1 MVNPKEIKI
10 EYQQNRDKIFNHPL
24 LIKDPFEFS
33 LKLSFLVEEFIIKIF
48 KDKHVN
54 GAVASTGSFSRRELA
69 PFSDIDIMF
78 IFPKVDENKDVISQA
93 ITLLWDCGIEVS
105 HTIREFSDIKKF
117 LNEDLHTFTQ
127 FFETRFIYGKK
138 KIYSEW
144 NNEVIKSIKPKDKVN
159 LIYEFFSDINMRR
172 EKYGESAKTLE
183 PNLKYSAGG
192 LRDMHVANW
201 MYALK
206 NDTFLDSQSE
216 LTHTED
222 FLNIIKEKKLISIRE
237 IERLRKSYKLVLG
250 ARNLLHLLEKRG
262 NDRLEFTSQEKIA
275 KLLDYSGSAWNNF
288 MQDYF
293 EASTILNRFSKTM
306 VKRFD
311 EEISNPLP
319 DNMSI
324 QLDEDFSIKGN
335 VITKTNLNSKS
346 LEISEIMRAFYYRG
360 LNDARFDE
368 NLRSQVIESVQ
379 LINESQVDVQS
390 SSVFFREI
398 LKLPNHVGKTFS
410 SMNELGVLAVYLP
423 EFSDLIGFFQPGVYH
438 CYTADEHTLIAIKN
452 LEKLINDENK
462 ISKIYSLVKEKDLLF
477 LAVLFHDIAKPLSI
491 SGHEIIGS
499 EIACTVM
506 ERLGYDQTEIDLV
519 QFLVRHHLTME
530 QVAFRRNINDPST
543 LNGFAEIFNS
553 KKALDYLY
561 LLTYADLSA
570 VSPVVWTQW
579 KDDLLFELYEKTK
592 QMLEK
597 RISGEELFAET
608 IQQFNDSELSSYSEF
623 QNHIESINDVGY
635 IQLFSKEEIS
645 EHIEEILSG
654 SESSVFIKEDNN
666 FTNITVI
673 ARDSISLLSRLCGA
687 LAVNDLNIHDA
698 KIFTRNDGIV
708 IDSFNVTDFRT
719 HNKVDNSKY
728 EKIIDV
734 LTKSINNELQI
745 ANEVKKLKSK
755 WWRLESK
762 LFTKKS
768 KVRIEFE
775 DHEKYT
781 IIDVYS
787 PDKLGLLY
795 QITNKLTELGLS
807 IYFAKIATRGDD
819 VLDAFYVLDSNE
831 KKISPLMHELIEIE
845 LKDTIEE
852 LL

>member
-10 EYQQNRDKIFNHPL
+10 EYQQSRDKIFNDPK
-24 LIKDPFEFS
+24 LINDPFAFS
-33 LKLSFLVEEFIIKIF
+33 LKLSFLVEEFIIRIL
-48 KDKHVN
+48 KDKHVD

-69 PFSDIDIMF
+69 PYSDIDIMF
-78 IFPKVDENKDVISQA
+78 IFPKIEENKEVITQA

-105 HTIREFSDIKKF
+105 HTLREFSDIKKF
-117 LNEDLHTFTQ
+117 LKEDLHTFTQ
-127 FFETRFIYGKK
+127 FFETRFIYGKE
-138 KIYSEW
+138 KIYSDW
-144 NNEVIKSIKPKDKVN
+144 NKEVIKSIKPKDKVN

-183 PNLKYSAGG
+183 PNIKFSAGG
-192 LRDMHVANW
+192 LRDMHVVNW
-201 MYALK
+201 IYALK
-206 NDTFLDSQSE
+206 NDSFLDSQSE

-222 FLNIIKEKKLISIRE
+222 FLNIIKEKKLMSSRE
-237 IERLRKSYKLVLG
+237 IERLRKSYKLILG
-250 ARNLLHLLEKRG
+250 SRNLLHLLENRG
-262 NDRLEFTSQEKIA
+262 NDRLEFSSQEKIA
-275 KLLDYSGSAWNNF
+275 KLLDYSRDAWNSF

-319 DNMSI
+319 DNLSI
-324 QLDEDFSIKGN
+324 QLDEDFSLKGD
-335 VITKTNLNSKS
+335 IISKTSDNNNW
-346 LEISEIMRAFYYRG
+346 LEISEILRAFYYRG

-368 NLRSQVIESVQ
+368 NLRSLIIESVQ
-379 LINESQVDVQS
+379 EISESEVDVQS

-398 LKLPNHVGKTFS
+398 LKLPNHVGKTLS
-410 SMNELGVLAVYLP
+410 AMNELGVLAIYLP
-423 EFSDLIGFFQPGVYH
+423 EFRDLIGFFQPGVYH

-452 LEKLINDENK
+452 LENLVNEKDK
-462 ISKIYSLVKEKDLLF
+462 ISKIYTLIKEKDLLF
-477 LAVLFHDIAKPLSI
+477 LAVIFHDIAKPVSI

-499 EIACTVM
+499 EIASTVM
-506 ERLGYDQTEIDLV
+506 ERLGYDQDEIDLV

-530 QVAFRRNINDPST
+530 QVAFRRNINDAST
-543 LNGFAEIFNS
+543 LNGFAEIFSS

-579 KDDLLFELYEKTK
+579 KDDLLYELYDKTK
-592 QMLEK
+592 QMMEK

-608 IQQFNDSELSSYSEF
+608 IQQYNDSELSSYSEF

-635 IQLFSKEEIS
+635 LQLYSREEIS

-654 SESSVFIKEDNN
+654 SESSVFFKENST

-673 ARDSISLLSRLCGA
+673 ARDSVSLLSRLCGA

-719 HNKVDNSKY
+719 HEKVNNSKY
-728 EKIIDV
+728 NKIIDV
-734 LTKSINNELQI
+734 LKKSINNELKVGS
-745 ANEVKKLKSK
+745 EVKKLKSK

-775 DHEKYT
+775 DHPKFT
-781 IIDVYS
+781 IVDVYS

-795 QITNKLTELGLS
+795 QITNKLSELGLS

-831 KKISPLMHELIEIE
+831 QKISPLMHELIEE
-845 LKDTIEE
+845 KLKSTIEE

>member
-10 EYQQNRDKIFNHPL
+10 EYQQSRDKIFNDPDL
-24 LIKDPFEFS
+24 LKNPFEFS
-33 LKLSFLVEEFIIKIF
+33 LKLSFLVEEFIIRILR
-48 KDKHVN
+48 DKHVN

-78 IFPKVDENKDVISQA
+78 IFPKVDENKEIISQA

-117 LNEDLHTFTQ
+117 LKEDLHTFTQ
-127 FFETRFIYGKK
+127 FFETRFIYGKE

-144 NNEVIKSIKPKDKVN
+144 NKEVINSIKPKDKVN
-159 LIYEFFSDINMRR
+159 LIYEFFSDINLRR

-183 PNLKYSAGG
+183 PNVKLSAGG
-192 LRDMHVANW
+192 LRDLHVVNW
-201 MYALK
+201 MYSLK
-206 NDTFLDSQSE
+206 NETFLDSQSE
-216 LTHTED
+216 LSHTED
-222 FLNIIKEKKLISIRE
+222 FLNVLKQKKLISVRE
-237 IERLRKSYKLVLG
+237 IERLRKSYKLILG

-275 KLLDYSGSAWNNF
+275 KLLDYSGEAWTNF

-311 EEISNPLP
+311 AEISHPLP
-319 DNMSI
+319 DTMSI
-324 QLDEDFSIKGN
+324 QLDEDFTIKGN
-335 VITKTNLNSKS
+335 VISQVNPNSEH
-346 LEISEIMRAFYYRG
+346 LEISEMMRAFYYRG

-368 NLRSQVIESVQ
+368 NLRSHVIESVQ
-379 LINESQVDVQS
+379 EINESQIDSQT

-410 SMNELGVLAVYLP
+410 SMNELGVLAAYLP
-423 EFSDLIGFFQPGVYH
+423 EFKELIGFFQPGVYH

-452 LEKLINDENK
+452 LESLENEKNK

-477 LAVLFHDIAKPLSI
+477 LAVLFHDIAKPISI

-499 EIACTVM
+499 EIANTVM
-506 ERLGYDQTEIDLV
+506 ERLGYDQEEIDLV

-543 LNGFAEIFNS
+543 LNGFAEIFTS

-561 LLTYADLSA
+561 LLTFADLSA

-608 IQQFNDSELSSYSEF
+608 IQQFNESELSSYSEF

-645 EHIEEILSG
+645 EHVEEILSG
-654 SESSVFIKEDNN
+654 SESSVFIKENNN

-708 IDSFNVTDFRT
+708 IDSFNVTDFRS
-719 HNKVDNSKY
+719 HNKVDESKY

-775 DHEKYT
+775 DHAKFT
-781 IIDVYS
+781 IVDVYS

-831 KKISPLMHELIEIE
+831 NKISPLMHELIEME